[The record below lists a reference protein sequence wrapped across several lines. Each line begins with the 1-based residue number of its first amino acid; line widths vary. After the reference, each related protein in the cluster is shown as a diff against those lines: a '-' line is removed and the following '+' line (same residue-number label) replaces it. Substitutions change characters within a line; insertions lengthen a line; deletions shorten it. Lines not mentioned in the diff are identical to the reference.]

1 MSVSLSKLLGAIA
14 LLSLLV
20 FSAGA
25 SAAPSLGYPAG
36 RPYYGSGHAHR
47 HVYRSFA
54 PSYTTETRQSFSH
67 EPAEHAV
74 DANNSKADKPA
85 APKASDSKPAEEH
98 AAAPQTS
105 TRQSYSYEPATQGRK
120 FYRRPHHRE
129 AWQLQK
135 TDARR
140 GS

>member
-1 MSVSLSKLLGAIA
+1 MSVSLSKLSGAVG

-20 FSAGA
+20 FVAGA

-47 HVYRSFA
+47 HIYRSYS
-54 PSYTTETRQSFSH
+54 PSYTGETRQSFSH

-74 DANNSKADKPA
+74 DANSSKADKAA
-85 APKASDSKPAEEH
+85 APKASESKPAQEH
-98 AAAPQTS
+98 AAAPQTT
-105 TRQSYSYEPATQGRK
+105 TRQSYSYEPATQSRGLN
-120 FYRRPHHRE
+120 RRSHHRD